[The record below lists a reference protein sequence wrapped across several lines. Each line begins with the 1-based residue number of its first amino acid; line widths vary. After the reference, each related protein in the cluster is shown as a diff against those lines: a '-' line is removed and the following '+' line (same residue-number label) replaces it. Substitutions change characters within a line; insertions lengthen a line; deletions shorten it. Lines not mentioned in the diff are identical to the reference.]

1 MDLNEEL
8 SYPLE
13 YQVFGLSMKEPGA
26 ISYFV
31 EHLPDEAVGLLNGD
45 TGLYELYVAFKDFYT
60 KTNLDPVDPIAF
72 RAWLESE
79 SDIWDALG
87 GIAGVNL
94 LIESILTIELSNA
107 ESVTKIL
114 KHRAN
119 KRRQKNLFQDLQF
132 LLNKKGHKT
141 EDEIEKINVLT
152 EQIRALE
159 GDLDYDPLD
168 RVATALDIASRASAL
183 MEVPDFLPTP
193 FKTYNKALGYTE
205 EGGYFRGAVH
215 AIVAMSGFGKSTFA
229 KTLVNYWVDQG
240 YTALYINFEEAQ
252 THWERVLMSQILDEN
267 VYANADHWTE
277 EEKKDRIAKF
287 TERMQEWGDRF
298 MVRHDPDSSYYD
310 DLELWLKDIMGH
322 NDNTPDIVV
331 IDTLQSMYTKGGG
344 GARWQEFERIMVRLE
359 RLAKA
364 MNAVFIVTS
373 QQNSNAIK
381 EKRDVIEQS
390 DVGGSLAI
398 IQKSSVVT
406 FITQKKLIS
415 NDDSEDDYLMQLQ
428 IPKNRI
434 TGSTFNYDPPLV
446 RYDDNSK
453 SYKDFEMNFNDMP
466 NYDASGVL
474 ATEIFGLGDIH
485 A

>member
-1 MDLNEEL
+1 MDLDEES

-13 YQVFGLSMKEPGA
+13 YQVFALSMKEAGA
-26 ISYFV
+26 ITYFV
-31 EHLPDEAVGLLNGD
+31 EHLPDEAVGLLHGE
-45 TGLYELYVAFKDFYT
+45 TGIYELYIAFKDFHS
-60 KTNLDPVDPIAF
+60 KTSLDPVDPIAF
-72 RAWLESE
+72 KAWLESE
-79 SDIWDALG
+79 SDIWEALG
-87 GIAGVNL
+87 GVAGVNL
-94 LIESILTIELSNA
+94 LIDSILTIDLSNV
-107 ESVTKIL
+107 ESITKIL
-114 KHRAN
+114 KYRAN
-119 KRRQKNLFQDLQF
+119 KRKQKNLFQDLQL
-132 LLNKKGHKT
+132 LLNKKGHKS
-141 EDEIEKINVLT
+141 EEEIQRINLLT
-152 EQIRALE
+152 EQIRSLE
-159 GDLDYDPLD
+159 GDLDYNPLD
-168 RVATALDIASRASAL
+168 RVTTAADIASRANDL

-193 FKTYNKALGYTE
+193 FKAYNKALGYTE
-205 EGGYFRGAVH
+205 DGGYFRGAVH

-229 KTLVNYWVDQG
+229 KTLVNHWVDVG
-240 YTALYINFEEAQ
+240 YRALYINFEEAQ

-267 VYANADHWTE
+267 VYANADIWTE
-277 EEKKDRIAKF
+277 EQKAERIQMF
-287 TERMQEWGDRF
+287 TDKLSEWGDRF

-322 NDNTPDIVV
+322 NELMPDIVV

-373 QQNSNAIK
+373 QQNSNANK

-415 NDDSEDDYLMQLQ
+415 NDDSEDDFLMQLQ

-453 SYKDFEMNFNDMP
+453 SYKDFVMEFDDTP
-466 NYDASGVL
+466 NYDASGIL
-474 ATEIFGLGDIH
+474 ATDIFGLDDIH

>member
-1 MDLNEEL
+1 MDLNEEI

-13 YQVFGLSMKEPGA
+13 YQVFALSMKEPGA
-26 ISYFV
+26 ISYFA
-31 EHLPDEAVGLLNGD
+31 EHLPEEAVGLLSGD
-45 TGLYELYVAFKDFYT
+45 TGLYELYIAFKDFHK

-79 SDIWDALG
+79 SEIWDALG

-94 LIESILTIELSNA
+94 LIESILTIDMSDT

-119 KRRQKNLFQDLQF
+119 KRRQKSIFQDLQL

-141 EDEIEKINVLT
+141 DAEVERLNSLT
-152 EQIRALE
+152 EQIRSLE
-159 GDLDYDPLD
+159 GDLDYDPLE
-168 RVATALDIASRASAL
+168 RITTATDIASRATLL

-193 FKTYNKALGYTE
+193 FKSYNKALGYTE
-205 EGGYFRGAVH
+205 DGGYFRGAVH

-229 KTLVNYWVDQG
+229 KTLSNYWVDQG
-240 YTALYINFEEAQ
+240 YTSLYINFEEAQ
-252 THWERVLMSQILDEN
+252 THWERVLMSQVLDEN
-267 VYANADHWTE
+267 VYANADHWNE
-277 EEKKDRIAKF
+277 EEKTERIARF
-287 TERMQEWGDRF
+287 TEKMDEWGDRF
-298 MVRHDPDSSYYD
+298 MVRHDPDSSYFD

-322 NDNTPDIVV
+322 ERSNPDIVI

-373 QQNSNAIK
+373 QQNSNANK

-453 SYKDFEMNFNDMP
+453 SYKDIEMSFDDMP
-466 NYDASGVL
+466 DYSSSEVFASD
-474 ATEIFGLGDIH
+474 IFGAGDIH

>member
-1 MDLNEEL
+1 MDLDEET
-8 SYPLE
+8 SYPIE
-13 YQVFGLSMKEPGA
+13 YQVFALAMKEAGA
-26 ISYFV
+26 IGYFV

-45 TGLYELYVAFKDFYT
+45 TGIYELYITFKDFYS
-60 KTNLDPVDPIAF
+60 KTGLDPVDPIAF
-72 RAWLESE
+72 RAWMESE

-94 LIESILTIELSNA
+94 LIDSILAIDLSNVESI
-107 ESVTKIL
+107 TKIL

-119 KRRQKNLFQDLQF
+119 KRRQKNLFQDLQM

-141 EDEIEKINVLT
+141 EEEVNQISQLT
-152 EQIRALE
+152 EQIRSLE

-168 RVATALDIASRASAL
+168 RVTTAIDIAGRANDL

-193 FKTYNKALGYTE
+193 FKMYNKALGYTE
-205 EGGYFRGAVH
+205 DGGYFRGAVH

-229 KTLVNYWVDQG
+229 KTLVNYWVDEG
-240 YTALYINFEEAQ
+240 YRALYINFEEAQ

-267 VYANADHWTE
+267 VYANADIWSE
-277 EEKKDRIAKF
+277 EEKAEKIEIF
-287 TERMQEWGDRF
+287 TNKLSEWGDRL

-310 DLELWLKDIMGH
+310 DLEIWLKDIMGH
-322 NDNTPDIVV
+322 NENIPDIVV

-344 GARWQEFERIMVRLE
+344 GARWQEFERMMVRLE

-373 QQNSNAIK
+373 QQNSNAVK

-453 SYKDFEMNFNDMP
+453 SYKDFVIEFNDMP
-466 NYDASGVL
+466 DYDASKVL
-474 ATEIFGLGDIH
+474 ATDIFGLGDIH